1 MIPPSERELERGD
14 TAMKQYL
21 AGRIRNI
28 ALTGHSDSGKT
39 SLAEALL
46 FKAGA
51 SDRLGKISEGNTVC
65 DFDPEEIKR
74 QVSVSTSIAPFAWG
88 STKINLIDTPGLFDF
103 AGEAAEGARA
113 VESLLI
119 TVSGKSGVDVGT
131 EKAYKMAKDASK
143 ATMFFVS
150 KLDVEHSDFYK
161 VFEELKA
168 TFGPTVCPI
177 VVPYVE
183 DQKVQSY
190 INLIDMK
197 AYTYD
202 EKGEPHEVDMPDF
215 GHRLDGLTAAVSE
228 AVAETDEA
236 LFEKYFSGEQFTRDE
251 IIRGVHTGVTNGS
264 ISPVLCGC
272 SSNLQGIDMLLDCI
286 VDLLPSP
293 WEKGGEV
300 AVDAEGEPVEID
312 CTDEAPLAAYVFKT
326 VADPFVGK
334 LSFIKVLSGRL
345 TATSNAVNARTGQ
358 PERLGKTL
366 TVCGKKQTDTPEIAA
381 GDIGAVAKL
390 ATAKTGDTLCDPAR
404 VVALP
409 APAYPTGCYRMAVK
423 VAKKGDEGK
432 VSGAL
437 ARLIEEDPAIRFV
450 VDPETKQQI
459 ISGLGTQHL
468 EVALA
473 KLKNKFG
480 VEITLENPRVPYR
493 ESIRKSCKAQG
504 RHKKQTGGHG
514 QFGDVWIQFEPI
526 EGEGIEFAEN
536 VFGGSVPKNFFP
548 AVEKGVRQAA
558 EHGVLAGYPMVGMKA
573 TLLDGSYHPVDSS
586 EMAFIMAAKLAYK
599 AAIPEAG
606 PVLLEPI
613 GALKAHVPADNTGD
627 IMGEV
632 TKRRGRVLGM
642 NPDDDGL
649 QVVEAEVPVAE
660 MQDFTT
666 FLRQLTQG
674 RGYFTFEFVRYETL
688 PQMLENKVIEQAKA
702 LGNFAD
708 ED

>member
-1 MIPPSERELERGD
+1 
-14 TAMKQYL
+14 MKQYL

-334 LSFIKVLSGRL
+334 LSYVKVISGKLSSD
-345 TATSNAVNARTGQ
+345 APVVNARTGQ
-358 PERLGKTL
+358 QEKLGKIIY
-366 TVCGKKQTDTPEIAA
+366 VIGKKQEDTAYITA
-381 GDIGAVAKL
+381 GDIGAVTKL
-390 ATAKTGDTLCDPAR
+390 TATQTGDTLCDPKK
-404 VVALP
+404 VVSFDPINFPRPCLS
-409 APAYPTGCYRMAVK
+409 MAIK
-423 VAKKGDEGK
+423 PQAKGDEAK
-432 VSGAL
+432 VASSL
-437 ARLIEEDPAIRFV
+437 QRLIEEDPTIAYENNA
-450 VDPETKQQI
+450 ETHQQVI
-459 ISGLGTQHL
+459 TGLGEQHL
-468 EVALA
+468 DVLVS

-480 VEITLENPRVPYR
+480 VSVSLEVPRVPYR
-493 ESIRKSCKAQG
+493 ETIRKKVKVQG
-504 RHKKQTGGHG
+504 KHKKQSGGHG
-514 QFGDVWIQFEPI
+514 QFGDVWIEFEPT
-526 EGEGIEFAEN
+526 
-536 VFGGSVPKNFFP
+536 
-548 AVEKGVRQAA
+548 
-558 EHGVLAGYPMVGMKA
+558 VG
-573 TLLDGSYHPVDSS
+573 
-586 EMAFIMAAKLAYK
+586 
-599 AAIPEAG
+599 
-606 PVLLEPI
+606 
-613 GALKAHVPADNTGD
+613 
-627 IMGEV
+627 
-632 TKRRGRVLGM
+632 
-642 NPDDDGL
+642 DDL
-649 QVVEAEVPVAE
+649 
-660 MQDFTT
+660 
-666 FLRQLTQG
+666 
-674 RGYFTFEFVRYETL
+674 
-688 PQMLENKVIEQAKA
+688 
-702 LGNFAD
+702 
-708 ED
+708 